1 MMKFAVLCALL
12 PVALWAQDSLVLFDF
27 EQGPALDDIAQ
38 RSVRA
43 SYESVAGGRALRV
56 ASTTR
61 EDWPGLTL
69 LPPEGN
75 WDGSAFATIEM
86 EVTNLGTNAVQV
98 NLRVDNPGA
107 DGVRNCVT
115 GRIELKPGEA
125 GTLRQEL
132 TRRRTVQPPIEF
144 IGMRGNPFGDADG
157 PRTVDPA
164 NLTALLVFVP
174 RPTEE
179 HLFRVDNIRLTGTYR
194 PAAADGVEWTR
205 ETFLPFID
213 TFGQYI
219 HKDWPGKTHSLADLH
234 ARRDAEAAELAGQPG
249 PEEWNAYGGWTAGPQ
264 LEASGFFRVQR
275 HAGKWWLVDPEGRL
289 FFSHGVDCVRAGDMT
304 PLDERD
310 GWFRDLPSGP
320 EFERFYGQARNV
332 VRGHYRGRQPRC
344 FDFTPANILRK
355 YEGEDWFERFAETS
369 HRRLRA
375 WGLNTIANW
384 SDPRIYRMRRTP
396 YTATVHFGG
405 KVLAGSQGYW
415 GQFRDVFD
423 PDFKAQIEAAM
434 QRQAASLGDPWCIG
448 FFVDN
453 ELSWGNDTSLAEA
466 TLASPPT
473 QVAKQVF
480 LADLEEKYGGIA
492 RLNEVWGTEH
502 ASWDALLADTTP
514 PDRTRA
520 RGDLVAFYRKT
531 AETYF
536 RTIRD
541 AVRDAAPN
549 HLYLGCRFAWVNDL
563 VAGVAAEF
571 CDVVS
576 YNLYRDDVANF
587 RFPGGRDVPLIIGE
601 FHFGALDRGLF
612 HPGLRPTRDQNERAS
627 RYESYVRG
635 VLRHPQFVGCH
646 WFKYMDQPATGRALD
661 GENYQIGFVDLVDTP
676 YPETI
681 AAVRKAG
688 YDMYRYRLAA
698 GQ

>member
-1 MMKFAVLCALL
+1 MKSLVLCALL

-27 EQGPALDDIAQ
+27 EQGPSLDTIAQ

-43 SYESVAGGRALRV
+43 AYESVDGGRALRI

-69 LPPEGN
+69 LPPDGK
-75 WDGSAFATIEM
+75 WDGAAFAFIEM
-86 EVTNLGTNAVQV
+86 DVANLGDKAMQV
-98 NLRVDNPGA
+98 CLRVDNPGA
-107 DGVRNCVT
+107 DGVKNCLT
-115 GRIELKPGEA
+115 GRIELKPGES

-132 TRRRTVQPPIEF
+132 TRRRPVAPPIEF
-144 IGMRGNPFGDADG
+144 IGMRGNPFGAPDG
-157 PRTVDPA
+157 PRTIDPA
-164 NLTALLVFVP
+164 NITALLVFVAK
-174 RPTEE
+174 PTAE
-179 HLFRVDNIRLTGTYR
+179 HQFRVDNIRLTGTYQP
-194 PAAADGVEWTR
+194 PAAAGAEWTR

-249 PEEWNAYGGWTAGPQ
+249 PGDWNAYGGWTGGPQ
-264 LEASGFFRVQR
+264 FTATGFFRVQP

-310 GWFRDLPSGP
+310 GWFQNLPAGP
-320 EFERFYGQARNV
+320 EYERFYGQAGNV
-332 VRGHYRGRQPRC
+332 VHGHYKGRRPRC
-344 FDFTPANILRK
+344 FDFTPANLLRK
-355 YEGEDWFERFAETS
+355 YEGADWFGRFAETT

-375 WGLNTIANW
+375 WGVNTIANW
-384 SDPRIYRMRRTP
+384 SDSRIYRMQRTP

-405 KVLAGSQGYW
+405 KVLAGSEGYW

-434 QRQAASLGDPWCIG
+434 QRQADSVRDPWCIG

-453 ELSWGNDTSLAEA
+453 ELSWGNETSLAEA
-466 TLASPPT
+466 TLASPANQP
-473 QVAKQVF
+473 AKQVF
-480 LADLEEKYGGIA
+480 LADLKAKYGDIA
-492 RLNEVWGTEH
+492 RLNEAWGTEH
-502 ASWDALLADTTP
+502 VSWNTLLASTTP
-514 PDRTRA
+514 PDRARA
-520 RGDLVAFYRKT
+520 REDLVAFYRKT

-541 AVRDAAPN
+541 AVKAAAPN
-549 HLYLGCRFAWVNDL
+549 HLYLGCRFAWVNDV
-563 VAGVAAEF
+563 VAKVSAQF

-576 YNLYRDDVANF
+576 YNLYRDDVSNF
-587 RFPGGRDVPLIIGE
+587 RFPGGQDVPLIIGE

-612 HPGLRPTRDQNERAS
+612 HTGLRPTKDQNERAA

-681 AAVRKAG
+681 AAVRKVG